1 MIYDYK
7 CLSCTRPFQVDVP
20 ITRKIVKGR
29 HLRVRCPH
37 CKTRKVRKIIHHPNV
52 IFAGGGWGKDKK

>member
-7 CLSCTRPFQVDVP
+7 CLSCVKKFWLEFP

-29 HLRVRCPH
+29 HLKARCPH
-37 CKTRKVRKIIHHPNV
+37 CKSKKVKKIIHRPNV
-52 IFAGGGWGKDKK
+52 IFSGVGWGKDKG